1 MGWTSN
7 STSTS
12 FYAPQPKMRV
22 FFWPNRPSKSQ
33 AVKPFPFPRST
44 IFDLEKRF
52 ASPTVDYG
60 GRGGGGRGRD
70 GVHRRRLWETDPLPA
85 STRQAPPLP
94 DFVVQISIAEWN
106 PEKDLLAM
114 VTDDSKV
121 VLHRFNWQRLWM
133 ISPGKCI
140 TSLCWRPDGKVIALG
155 IEDGSI
161 LLHDVES
168 VTKALYLNGKLL
180 RSIKSHSVAVIYL
193 NWEEDS
199 HAAMCWVALALPHLA
214 LTKTRTLALER
225 AAKEACK
232 EIVRAMTSSVV
243 REREESQTVDVV
255 LIGGFF
261 ILVKVSEAFGWC
273 AFGRGASWLV
283 PHGLEGLGRKGRRE
297 GVDKGGLS
305 LVWESFKE
313 DVDNAFVYEDRTS
326 RFFPPAPRI
335 PRMPGLGAG
344 DAGLMDDYEDTF
356 HEFSTSPGQHFNV
369 LSSGDKDGSICFS
382 IFGIFPIGKINI
394 HQLPI
399 RATLPNRIA
408 TLQILNA
415 SIQKLALSKN
425 LSQLIVLCFGELVED
440 FVESKSKSIQR
451 VEHFELQSS
460 SVNRVSSV
468 GLHCFVLK
476 TSIFLDSVEDGHP
489 LILVPCLR
497 DIAIVCRKNELHQ
510 VAQQASSIEDLV
522 EVVRASLSVMSK
534 HWSEAMHSFHEKF
547 DPLSSLIVDHGLFST
562 PQDEFLS
569 VLFGART
576 SPPLH
581 QFLANTL
588 GEAGLKRVSKAVDCA
603 GKELHSVIHEHLQP
617 AVEIIGFRIA
627 ELRGLSRWRARYRVI
642 GLDEKLIDNAT
653 KKAGMLLVQ
662 VERFSRIL
670 VIVLHLLQN
679 FFNWVLRSIK
689 ILMSEPIDQVQSANS
704 ELIVVFLKFV
714 LNHDPVG
721 ELMDATKTIDVDGEI
736 MERLEELVIFGG
748 YADTKYLERNLLNEF
763 NQMEQCFKEAFL
775 HQFTT
780 VSQKIHCEGLM
791 PLYEFRYSTQF
802 SSPAA
807 PTSIVYY
814 KGNYGS
820 ESTNLN
826 NLIDYTCFK
835 VPNESLE
842 LTNCIGIMRGFTNAV
857 NPLQK
862 QTHCPEAVLLRVPE
876 AFHCVDLS
884 FYKENQL
891 ILLLNE
897 ATSTSDSAM
906 RSLIMMVQLDDLCFL
921 PLSREVPEIWA
932 IHCLKASAVDMHLE
946 NGKVRYVPDPVSRPL
961 AVSGKDPHLTFQL
974 LLSNASRGLACVFT
988 SRSHA
993 MVYILDED
1001 EDEDEAS
1008 GA

>member
-1 MGWTSN
+1 MAAEVEEEEVEME
-7 STSTS
+7 STDAASG
-12 FYAPQPKMRV
+12 
-22 FFWPNRPSKSQ
+22 RPI
-33 AVKPFPFPRST
+33 PFQLQL
-44 IFDLEKRF
+44 DK
-52 ASPTVDYG
+52 
-60 GRGGGGRGRD
+60 
-70 GVHRRRLWETDPLPA
+70 PLP
-85 STRQAPPLP
+85 
-94 DFVVQISIAEWN
+94 FQIKIAEWN

-199 HAAMCWVALALPHLA
+199 HAAM
-214 LTKTRTLALER
+214 TRTLALER

-261 ILVKVSEAFGWC
+261 ILV
-273 AFGRGASWLV
+273 
-283 PHGLEGLGRKGRRE
+283 
-297 GVDKGGLS
+297 
-305 LVWESFKE
+305 KE

-476 TSIFLDSVEDGHP
+476 TSIFLDSLEDGHP
-489 LILVPCLR
+489 LILGPCLR

-603 GKELHSVIHEHLQP
+603 GKELHSVIHEHLQVMRNQKSFRIGKNEVNMEHPGKSTLTGESSCTNWQP

-653 KKAGMLLVQ
+653 EKAGMLLVQ

-820 ESTNLN
+820 ESTNLD

-961 AVSGKDPHLTFQL
+961 AVS
-974 LLSNASRGLACVFT
+974 ASRGLACVFT

>member
-1 MGWTSN
+1 MAAEVEEEEVEME
-7 STSTS
+7 STGGASGS
-12 FYAPQPKMRV
+12 PI
-22 FFWPNRPSKSQ
+22 
-33 AVKPFPFPRST
+33 PFQLQL
-44 IFDLEKRF
+44 DK
-52 ASPTVDYG
+52 
-60 GRGGGGRGRD
+60 
-70 GVHRRRLWETDPLPA
+70 PLP
-85 STRQAPPLP
+85 
-94 DFVVQISIAEWN
+94 FQIKIAEWN

-161 LLHDVES
+161 LLHDVE
-168 VTKALYLNGKLL
+168 NGKLL

-199 HAAMCWVALALPHLA
+199 HAAM
-214 LTKTRTLALER
+214 
-225 AAKEACK
+225 
-232 EIVRAMTSSVV
+232 
-243 REREESQTVDVV
+243 
-255 LIGGFF
+255 
-261 ILVKVSEAFGWC
+261 
-273 AFGRGASWLV
+273 
-283 PHGLEGLGRKGRRE
+283 
-297 GVDKGGLS
+297 
-305 LVWESFKE
+305 E

-326 RFFPPAPRI
+326 CFFPPAPRI

-344 DAGLMDDYEDTF
+344 DAGFIDDYEDTF
-356 HEFSTSPGQHFNV
+356 HELSTSPSQHFNV

-476 TSIFLDSVEDGHP
+476 TSIFLD
-489 LILVPCLR
+489 
-497 DIAIVCRKNELHQ
+497 RKNELHQ
-510 VAQQASSIEDLV
+510 IAQQASSIEDLV

-547 DPLSSLIVDHGLFST
+547 DPLSSLIVDHGLIST

-653 KKAGMLLVQ
+653 EKAGMLLVQ

-670 VIVLHLLQN
+670 AIVLHLLQN

-689 ILMSEPIDQVQSANS
+689 ILMSEPVDQVQSANS

-721 ELMDATKTIDVDGEI
+721 ELLDATKTIDVDGEI

-748 YADTKYLERNLLNEF
+748 YSDTKYLERNLLNEF

-775 HQFTT
+775 HQFMT
-780 VSQKIHCEGLM
+780 VSQKIYCEGLM
-791 PLYEFRYSTQF
+791 PLYEFRYSNQF
-802 SSPAA
+802 SSSTA

-814 KGNYGS
+814 KGNYGL
-820 ESTNLN
+820 ESTNLD

-835 VPNESLE
+835 VPDESLE

-857 NPLQK
+857 NRLQK

-876 AFHCVDLS
+876 TFHCVDLS

-932 IHCLKASAVDMHLE
+932 IHCLKASAVEMHLE
-946 NGKVRYVPDPVSRPL
+946 NGKVRYVPDPVSCPL
-961 AVSGKDPHLTFQL
+961 AVS
-974 LLSNASRGLACVFT
+974 ASRGLACVFT

-1001 EDEDEAS
+1001 EDEDDAS

>member
-1 MGWTSN
+1 MAAEVEEEEVEME
-7 STSTS
+7 STDAASG
-12 FYAPQPKMRV
+12 
-22 FFWPNRPSKSQ
+22 RPI
-33 AVKPFPFPRST
+33 PFQLQL
-44 IFDLEKRF
+44 DK
-52 ASPTVDYG
+52 
-60 GRGGGGRGRD
+60 
-70 GVHRRRLWETDPLPA
+70 PLP
-85 STRQAPPLP
+85 
-94 DFVVQISIAEWN
+94 FQISIAEWN

-161 LLHDVES
+161 LLHDVE
-168 VTKALYLNGKLL
+168 NGKLL

-199 HAAMCWVALALPHLA
+199 HAAM
-214 LTKTRTLALER
+214 
-225 AAKEACK
+225 
-232 EIVRAMTSSVV
+232 
-243 REREESQTVDVV
+243 
-255 LIGGFF
+255 
-261 ILVKVSEAFGWC
+261 
-273 AFGRGASWLV
+273 
-283 PHGLEGLGRKGRRE
+283 
-297 GVDKGGLS
+297 
-305 LVWESFKE
+305 E

-476 TSIFLDSVEDGHP
+476 TSIFLD
-489 LILVPCLR
+489 
-497 DIAIVCRKNELHQ
+497 RKNELHQ

-961 AVSGKDPHLTFQL
+961 AVS
-974 LLSNASRGLACVFT
+974 ASRGLACVFT

>member
-1 MGWTSN
+1 MAAEVEEEEVEME
-7 STSTS
+7 STDAASG
-12 FYAPQPKMRV
+12 
-22 FFWPNRPSKSQ
+22 RPI
-33 AVKPFPFPRST
+33 PFQLQL
-44 IFDLEKRF
+44 DK
-52 ASPTVDYG
+52 
-60 GRGGGGRGRD
+60 
-70 GVHRRRLWETDPLPA
+70 PLP
-85 STRQAPPLP
+85 
-94 DFVVQISIAEWN
+94 FQIKIAEWN

-161 LLHDVES
+161 LLHDVE
-168 VTKALYLNGKLL
+168 NGKLL

-199 HAAMCWVALALPHLA
+199 HAAM
-214 LTKTRTLALER
+214 
-225 AAKEACK
+225 
-232 EIVRAMTSSVV
+232 
-243 REREESQTVDVV
+243 
-255 LIGGFF
+255 
-261 ILVKVSEAFGWC
+261 
-273 AFGRGASWLV
+273 
-283 PHGLEGLGRKGRRE
+283 
-297 GVDKGGLS
+297 
-305 LVWESFKE
+305 E

-476 TSIFLDSVEDGHP
+476 TSIFLD
-489 LILVPCLR
+489 
-497 DIAIVCRKNELHQ
+497 RKNELHQ

-653 KKAGMLLVQ
+653 EKAGMLLVQ

-820 ESTNLN
+820 ESTNLD

-961 AVSGKDPHLTFQL
+961 AVS
-974 LLSNASRGLACVFT
+974 ASRGLACVFT